1 MRKMLIKALKSHATG
16 HIDKHLANVEILLN
30 NPSGIGE
37 HGDVMEEIEK
47 ELEEVAKYDD
57 FLEMIE
63 KYLTKDGK

>member
-1 MRKMLIKALKSHATG
+1 MRDMLIKALRSHATG

-30 NPSGIGE
+30 NPTGIGE
-37 HGDVMEEIEK
+37 HGDIMEEIEK

-63 KYLTKDGK
+63 KYLIKG